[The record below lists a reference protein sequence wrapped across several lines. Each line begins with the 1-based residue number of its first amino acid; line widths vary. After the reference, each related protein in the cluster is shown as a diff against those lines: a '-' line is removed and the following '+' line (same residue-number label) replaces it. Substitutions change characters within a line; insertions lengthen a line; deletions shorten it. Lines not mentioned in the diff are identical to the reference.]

1 MKAKIFK
8 YYLPVLL
15 LSFTLFTKLLA
26 QAPELRVPAT
36 HEASHFVFSKD
47 DRLFASLGES
57 ELKIW
62 QTEGTYLLKSLPMP
76 GSDTLY
82 DTDLHFTPDNS
93 KLVLIQNGRVSIL
106 NLLTFSWEK
115 SVWKIEFSGGTGLS
129 GDGRFLYYFAS
140 DYSKNEG
147 KLLKLDLV
155 TGKSA
160 KLLSFKVEEGAS
172 YGGKLSFN
180 ADESL
185 LLASGLIDD
194 GGVLIDLKNLKVVRQ
209 FKAPYWPL
217 FINPAGNLI
226 VNSKVLTGNSDQD
239 TYGTNKKFKVEE
251 IDPGTMKVL
260 RTMTVATKSD
270 DIPDYNGILWI
281 SDNGRDK
288 ILYEMNERFYIANT
302 TSFTQSKRQQAKF
315 NIESGST
322 NSASLSTGGKFVFW
336 SGYMTA
342 FKTDN
347 VKTPYQFGISPYQP
361 FMLSDVSQGNDVKIL
376 AGNRLVNFDARGL
389 SFTHLPKAA
398 YFDFHSS
405 YRYLPSQKR
414 LFMEGVEFNFNDGY
428 GSGFTYDLGND
439 LSQFTPISMSND
451 ISYDV
456 HAMREY
462 DSLHTIILLCSDR
475 FFTMDTRTLKVK
487 QQVMYGNEY
496 SVSVNLGQTNDD
508 HGCALSPDLS
518 KVIVVLQNEGS
529 NQENSS
535 IVCYNLI
542 NKKQLWNYL
551 SKTMI
556 SNPVYSDNGKTIR
569 FFNEAKACVTLDA
582 LNGKVLSSASLLPQ
596 ADYTSQFS
604 PTQKFVLTKSFKN
617 ELFFGGISNY
627 DVYDA
632 ATKKQVISLPQQR
645 IAYKAAIFVSDDR
658 FLLTQDEDLKL
669 WDLASG
675 KLIARIILFQN
686 SNDWILITPDGRF
699 DGSDGG
705 LNQLYYV
712 KGRDIIPLEQLY
724 EGFYTPGLTIQVL
737 AGVPAEN
744 KHDIATISSPPTVEL
759 TFAPSKNAKEL
770 LLDGQIL
777 EVNVDEKTI
786 QVIAE
791 ATCSEGVVT
800 EIRLFHNGKLVGNTK
815 RNLTVENESSKNDKK
830 VFDIELM
837 EGENH
842 LKAVAINSQRT
853 ESKPDEIVFTYKPKA
868 SQVTPANENQITL
881 HMIVIGINKYKNP
894 KYNLNYAIADAS
906 AFKETFERGISY
918 IFTKSNIVFLTDEKA
933 TKEGI
938 SAELDKV
945 KATAQAKDIFVFYYA
960 GHGVLNDK
968 KDFFLVPHDVT
979 QLYGNDDALAQKGLS
994 ANQLQQ
1000 YSKDI
1005 KAQKQLFILDAC
1017 QSAGALDQVM
1027 ASRGVAEEKAIAQ
1040 LARATG
1046 THWLTASGS
1055 EQFASEFSQLGHGTF
1070 TYVLL
1075 EALSGKADTGDKKIT
1090 VNEID
1095 AYLQEQVPE
1104 VTTRFKGTPQYP
1116 ASYGFGND
1124 FPLIILK

>member
-1 MKAKIFK
+1 MKTSISTF
-8 YYLPVLL
+8 YFPVLL
-15 LSFTLFTKLLA
+15 LSILCFSKLQA
-26 QAPELRVPAT
+26 QTPELRVPAT
-36 HEASHFVFSKD
+36 HEASHFVFSAD

-82 DTDLHFTPDNS
+82 DTDLHFTSDNS
-93 KLVLIQNGRVSIL
+93 KLVLIQNGKVSML
-106 NLLTFSWEK
+106 NLQTFAWEK
-115 SVWKIEFSGGTGLS
+115 SVWRIEFSGGTGLS

-147 KLLKLDLV
+147 KLLKLDLA

-160 KLLSFKVEEGAS
+160 RLLSFKVEEGAS

-194 GGVLIDLKNLKVVRQ
+194 GGVLIDLKNLKVIRQ
-209 FKAPYWPL
+209 FKAPNWPL
-217 FINPAGNLI
+217 YINPAGNLI
-226 VNSKVLTGNSDQD
+226 VNSAILTGNSDQD
-239 TYGTNKKFKVEE
+239 TYGANKKFRVEE
-251 IDPGTMKVL
+251 IDPATMKVL

-270 DIPDYNGILWI
+270 DITDYNGILWI
-281 SDNGRDK
+281 GNNGRDK
-288 ILYEMNERFYIANT
+288 ILYELNERFYIVNTAN
-302 TSFTQSKRQQAKF
+302 FTQSKRKQVTF
-315 NIESGST
+315 NTESGST

-342 FKTDN
+342 FKTDD
-347 VKTPYQFGISPYQP
+347 VKTPYPFGIAPYQP
-361 FMLSDVSQGNDVKIL
+361 FMLSDVSRGNDVKIL
-376 AGNRLVNFDARGL
+376 AGNRLVNFDGRGL

-405 YRYLPSQKR
+405 YRYLPGQRR
-414 LFMEGVEFNFNDGY
+414 LFMEGVEFSFGEGY
-428 GSGFTYDLGND
+428 GSGYTYDLDND
-439 LSQFTPISMSND
+439 ISQFTPINLAND
-451 ISYDV
+451 IGYDV
-456 HAMREY
+456 YAMREY

-475 FFTMDTRTLKVK
+475 FFTMDTRSLKVK

-496 SVSVNLGQTNDD
+496 SVSVNLSQSNDD
-508 HGCALSPDLS
+508 HSCALSPDLS
-518 KVIVVLQNEGS
+518 KVIVVLQK
-529 NQENSS
+529 QESEMENNT

-542 NKKQLWNYL
+542 NKKQLWTYV
-551 SKTMI
+551 SKSMI

-569 FFNEAKACVTLDA
+569 FFNEAKACITLDA
-582 LNGKVLSSASLLPQ
+582 LNGKVISTASLIPQ

-604 PTQKFVLTKSFKN
+604 PGQKYIITKSFKN

-627 DVYDA
+627 EVYDA
-632 ATKKQVISLPQQR
+632 STKKQVLALPQQR
-645 IAYKAAIFVSDDR
+645 VAYKGAIFVSNDR

-675 KLIARIILFQN
+675 KLMARIILFQKTD
-686 SNDWILITPDGRF
+686 DWILITPDGRF
-699 DGSDGG
+699 DGSQGG

-724 EGFYTPGLTIQVL
+724 EGFYTPGLSRQVL

-744 KHDIATISSPPTVEL
+744 KQDIKNISSPPTVKL
-759 TFAPSKNAKEL
+759 TYAPSKNVKEL

-786 QVIAE
+786 QVTAE
-791 ATCSEGVVT
+791 ASCSEGFVT

-815 RNLTVENESSKNDKK
+815 RNLTVENENSKSESK
-830 VFDIELM
+830 VFVIELM

-853 ESKPDEIVFTYKPKA
+853 ESKPDEIVFNYKPKA
-868 SQVTPANENQITL
+868 SQVTPANANNITL
-881 HMIVIGINKYKNP
+881 YMVVIGINKYKNP
-894 KYNLNYAIADAS
+894 KYNLNYAIADATG
-906 AFKETFERGISY
+906 FKETFERGVSS
-918 IFTKSNIVFLTDEKA
+918 IFSKSNIVFLTDEKA

-938 SAELDKV
+938 SAELEKV
-945 KATAQAKDIFVFYYA
+945 KASATAKDIFVFYYA
-960 GHGVLNDK
+960 GHGVLNEK

-1055 EQFASEFSQLGHGTF
+1055 EQYASEFSQLGHGTF

-1104 VTTRFKGTPQYP
+1104 VTSKYKGTPQYP